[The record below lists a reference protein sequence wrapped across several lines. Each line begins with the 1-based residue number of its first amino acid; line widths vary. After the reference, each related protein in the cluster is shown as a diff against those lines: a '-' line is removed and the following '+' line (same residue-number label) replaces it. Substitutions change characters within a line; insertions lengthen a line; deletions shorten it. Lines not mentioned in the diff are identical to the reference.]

1 MFNVLLY
8 HIEEHE
14 AYLAC
19 SEWPAKLNS
28 ALVTMEHVFTFVA
41 FDGNLQNFLPQ
52 SLKDPF

>member
-1 MFNVLLY
+1 MHLMFNVLLY

-41 FDGNLQNFLPQ
+41 FDGNLQNFYLNH
-52 SLKDPF
+52 